1 MGHDKISDRGLI
13 LDISKGK
20 LRQNKKAVIGLIV
33 IAVFSALALIIPS
46 VGGWKISLALV
57 LSSIVLLS
65 VYIALSFELVH
76 RAVIAL
82 FGAAMIIII
91 VVTTGILTPA
101 DSFEFAINSIDFNTI
116 GLLLGMMIIVAI
128 LAETGIFQYIGIK
141 LSKISKGNLYLL
153 LVLLGTFTG
162 VSSMFID
169 NVTSVLLMVPVTIS
183 IFRILNVSPIP
194 FILAQVLSSNVGGAA
209 TLIGDPPNILIGSA
223 ANIDFNSFIINMGP
237 AVAISLAASLILLKL
252 LFRKDLKV
260 KPQHLDELMS
270 RHEDVFIAEKKGLL
284 KKSLAVLFVVI
295 VLFVILG
302 GLHVEPSLIAL
313 GGAGTLMLIT
323 RANPERVFHEV
334 DWTTLIFFAGIFIII
349 GGAVEA
355 GMIDILLKGTLG
367 ITGGEPWTTFFMIIW
382 VSAIA
387 SAFVDN
393 IPFAATMIPLISTLS
408 QNESISAAF
417 GGFAINPLWWALALG
432 AGFGGN
438 GTLIGSSAGI
448 IAVGLAEKQGYTITF
463 NRFLKVGFPFMISTT
478 AIGSIVLAIGIL
490 VSM

>member
-1 MGHDKISDRGLI
+1 LI
-13 LDISKGK
+13 LHISKSK
-20 LRQNKKAVIGLIV
+20 LKQNRKAVIGLIV
-33 IAVFSALALIIPS
+33 IAALSALALIIPS
-46 VGGWKISLALV
+46 VGGWKISQALV

-91 VVTTGILTPA
+91 IVSTGIIEAA
-101 DSFEFAINSIDFNTI
+101 DSFEFATNSIDFNTI

-128 LAETGIFQYIGIK
+128 LAETGIFQYVGIK
-141 LSKISKGNLYLL
+141 LSKISRGSLYML
-153 LVLLGTFTG
+153 LVLLGTFTA

-169 NVTSVLLMVPVTIS
+169 NVTAVLLMVPVTIS
-183 IFRILNVSPIP
+183 VFRILNLSPIP
-194 FILAQVLSSNVGGAA
+194 FILAQVLTSNVGGAA

-223 ANIDFNSFIINMGP
+223 ANIDFTSFIIHLGP
-237 AVAISLAASLILLKL
+237 AVALSLAASLILLKL
-252 LFRKDLKV
+252 LFRKELKV
-260 KPQHLDELMS
+260 KPQHLEELMS
-270 RHEDVFIAEKKGLL
+270 KHEDIFIVEKKGLM
-284 KKSLAVLFVVI
+284 KKSLAVLFAVI
-295 VLFVILG
+295 VLFIVLG
-302 GLHVEPSLIAL
+302 GFHVEPSLIAL

-349 GGAVEA
+349 GGAEES
-355 GMIDILLKGTLG
+355 GMIDILSKGALG
-367 ITGGEPWTTFFMIIW
+367 ITGGEPWTTFFVVIW
-382 VSAIA
+382 LSAIA

-393 IPFAATMIPLISTLS
+393 IPFAATMIPLVSTLS

-463 NRFLKVGFPFMISTT
+463 NRFLKIGFPFMIFTT
-478 AIGSIVLAIGIL
+478 AIGSIVLAIGVL

>member
-1 MGHDKISDRGLI
+1 MI
-13 LDISKGK
+13 LDISKAK
-20 LRQNKKAVIGLIV
+20 LKQNRKALIGVILI
-33 IAVFSALALIIPS
+33 AALSALALIIS
-46 VGGWKISLALV
+46 SAGDWKISLALV

-82 FGAAMIIII
+82 FGAAIIIII
-91 VVTTGILTPA
+91 VVTTGVLTPA
-101 DSFEFAINSIDFNTI
+101 DSFEFATNSIDFNTI

-141 LSKISKGNLYLL
+141 LSKISKGRLYLL
-153 LVLLGTFTG
+153 LVLLGTFTA

-183 IFRILNVSPIP
+183 VFRILNVSPIP
-194 FILAQVLSSNVGGAA
+194 FILAQVLTSNVGGAA

-223 ANIDFNSFIINMGP
+223 ANIDFNSFIIHLGP
-237 AVAISLAASLILLKL
+237 AVAISFAASLILLRL
-252 LFRKDLKV
+252 LFRKELKV

-270 RHEDVFIAEKKGLL
+270 RHEDVFIAEKKGLM
-284 KKSLAVLFVVI
+284 KKSLAVLFAVI

-302 GLHVEPSLIAL
+302 GIHVEPSLVAL
-313 GGAGTLMLIT
+313 GGAGMLMLIT
-323 RANPERVFHEV
+323 RASPERVFHEV

-349 GGAVEA
+349 GGAEES
-355 GMIDILLKGTLG
+355 GMIDILSKGALG
-367 ITGGEPWTTFFMIIW
+367 ITGGEPWTTFFVVIW
-382 VSAIA
+382 LSAIA

-393 IPFAATMIPLISTLS
+393 VPFAATMIPVISTLT

-432 AGFGGN
+432 AGLGGN

-463 NRFLKVGFPFMISTT
+463 NRFFKVGLPFMIFTT
-478 AIGSIVLAIGIL
+478 TIASIVLAIGIL

>member
-1 MGHDKISDRGLI
+1 
-13 LDISKGK
+13 
-20 LRQNKKAVIGLIV
+20 
-33 IAVFSALALIIPS
+33 
-46 VGGWKISLALV
+46 
-57 LSSIVLLS
+57 
-65 VYIALSFELVH
+65 
-76 RAVIAL
+76 
-82 FGAAMIIII
+82 MIIII
-91 VVTTGILTPA
+91 IVATGIIGAA
-101 DSFEFAINSIDFNTI
+101 DSFEFAINSVDFNTI

-141 LSKISKGNLYLL
+141 LSKISKGSLYTL
-153 LVLLGTFTG
+153 LVLLGTFTA

-194 FILAQVLSSNVGGAA
+194 FILAQVLTSNVGGAA

-223 ANIDFNSFIINMGP
+223 ANIDFNSFIIHLGP
-237 AVAISLAASLILLKL
+237 AVAISFAASLVLLRL
-252 LFRKDLKV
+252 LFRKELKV
-260 KPQHLDELMS
+260 KPQHLDDLM
-270 RHEDVFIAEKKGLL
+270 RRDEDLFIAEKKGLM
-284 KKSLAVLFVVI
+284 KKSLAVLFAVI

-302 GLHVEPSLIAL
+302 GFHVEPSIIAL
-313 GGAGTLMLIT
+313 GGAGILMLIT

-355 GMIDILLKGTLG
+355 GMIDMLSNGVLG
-367 ITGGEPWTTFFMIIW
+367 ITGGEPWSTFFMVIW
-382 VSAIA
+382 LSAIA

-393 IPFAATMIPLISTLS
+393 IPFAATMIPIISILS

-432 AGFGGN
+432 SGLGGN
-438 GTLIGSSAGI
+438 GTVIGSSAGI
-448 IAVGLAEKQGYTITF
+448 IAVGLAEKQGYNITF
-463 NRFLKVGFPFMISTT
+463 NRFLKVGFPFMILTT
-478 AIGSIVLAIGIL
+478 AIASIVLAIGIF

>member
-1 MGHDKISDRGLI
+1 M
-13 LDISKGK
+13 
-20 LRQNKKAVIGLIV
+20 
-33 IAVFSALALIIPS
+33 IAALSALALIISS
-46 VGGWKISLALV
+46 VGGWKISQALV

-76 RAVIAL
+76 RAIIAL
-82 FGAAMIIII
+82 FGAAIIIII
-91 VVTTGILTPA
+91 VVATGIIGA
-101 DSFEFAINSIDFNTI
+101 AESFEFATNSIDFNTI

-141 LSKISKGNLYLL
+141 LSKISKGRLYTL

-169 NVTSVLLMVPVTIS
+169 NVTAVLLMVPVTIS
-183 IFRILNVSPIP
+183 VFRILNLSPIP
-194 FILAQVLSSNVGGAA
+194 FIIAQVFTSNVGGTA

-252 LFRKDLKV
+252 LFRKELKV

-270 RHEDVFIAEKKGLL
+270 RHEDAFIAEKKGLL
-284 KKSLAVLFVVI
+284 KKSLAVLFGVI

-302 GLHVEPSLIAL
+302 GFHVEPSLIAL

-382 VSAIA
+382 ISAIA

-463 NRFLKVGFPFMISTT
+463 NRFLKVGFPFMIFTT

-490 VSM
+490 ISM

>member
-1 MGHDKISDRGLI
+1 LI
-13 LDISKGK
+13 LDISKSK
-20 LRQNKKAVIGLIV
+20 LGQNRQAIIGLIV
-33 IAVFSALALIIPS
+33 IATLSTLALIIPS
-46 VGGWKISLALV
+46 VIGWKVSQALI

-82 FGAAMIIII
+82 FGAAVIILIL
-91 VVTTGILTPA
+91 VATGIIGAA
-101 DSFEFAINSIDFNTI
+101 DSFKFAANSVDFNTI

-141 LSKISKGNLYLL
+141 LSKLSKGNLYML
-153 LVLLGTFTG
+153 LVLLGTFTA

-169 NVTSVLLMVPVTIS
+169 NVTAILLMVPVTIS
-183 IFRILNVSPIP
+183 VFRILNLSPIP
-194 FILAQVLSSNVGGAA
+194 FILAQVLTSNVGGAA

-223 ANIDFNSFIINMGP
+223 ANIDFNSFIIHLGP
-237 AVAISLAASLILLKL
+237 AIGISFAASLILLKF
-252 LFRKDLKV
+252 LFRKDLKA

-270 RHEDVFIAEKKGLL
+270 RHENMFIAEKKGLM
-284 KKSLAVLFVVI
+284 KKSLAVLFAVI

-302 GLHVEPSLIAL
+302 GFHVEPSLIAL
-313 GGAGTLMLIT
+313 GGAGLLMLIT

-349 GGAVEA
+349 GGAEQA
-355 GMIDILLKGTLG
+355 GMIDILSKAALG
-367 ITGGEPWTTFFMIIW
+367 ITGGEPWSTFFMVVW
-382 VSAIA
+382 LSAIA

-408 QNESISAAF
+408 QNESISSAF
-417 GGFAINPLWWALALG
+417 GGFAVNPLWWALALG
-432 AGFGGN
+432 AGLGGN

-463 NRFLKVGFPFMISTT
+463 NRFLKVGFPFMIFTT
-478 AIGSIVLAIGIL
+478 AIASIVLAIGVL

>member
-1 MGHDKISDRGLI
+1 M
-13 LDISKGK
+13 
-20 LRQNKKAVIGLIV
+20 V
-33 IAVFSALALIIPS
+33 IAALSVIALIIPS
-46 VGGWKISLALV
+46 VVGSKISLALV

-82 FGAAMIIII
+82 FGAAIII
-91 VVTTGILTPA
+91 VIIVSTGIIGAA
-101 DSFEFAINSIDFNTI
+101 DSFEFATNSVDFNTI

-128 LAETGIFQYIGIK
+128 LAETGIFQYVGIK
-141 LSKISKGNLYLL
+141 LSKISGGSLYKL
-153 LVLLGTFTG
+153 LVLLGTFTA

-169 NVTSVLLMVPVTIS
+169 NVTAVLLMVPVTIS
-183 IFRILNVSPIP
+183 VFRILNVSPIP
-194 FILAQVLSSNVGGAA
+194 FILAQVLTSNVGGAA

-223 ANIDFNSFIINMGP
+223 ANIDFNSFIIHLGP
-237 AVAISLAASLILLKL
+237 AVGLSLAASLIFLKL

-270 RHEDVFIAEKKGLL
+270 RHENVFIAEKKGLM
-284 KKSLAVLFVVI
+284 KKSLAVLFAVI
-295 VLFVILG
+295 VLFVVLG
-302 GLHVEPSLIAL
+302 GFHVEPSLIAL
-313 GGAGTLMLIT
+313 GGAGTLMLVT
-323 RANPERVFHEV
+323 RSNPERVFHEV

-349 GGAVEA
+349 GGAEEA
-355 GMIDILLKGTLG
+355 GMIDILSNGALG
-367 ITGGEPWTTFFMIIW
+367 ITGGEPWTTFFVVIW
-382 VSAIA
+382 LSAIA

-393 IPFAATMIPLISTLS
+393 IPFAATMIPIITSLS

-463 NRFLKVGFPFMISTT
+463 NRFINVGFPFMIFTT
-478 AIGSIVLAIGIL
+478 AIASLVLAIGIL

>member
-1 MGHDKISDRGLI
+1 
-13 LDISKGK
+13 
-20 LRQNKKAVIGLIV
+20 
-33 IAVFSALALIIPS
+33 
-46 VGGWKISLALV
+46 
-57 LSSIVLLS
+57 
-65 VYIALSFELVH
+65 
-76 RAVIAL
+76 
-82 FGAAMIIII
+82 
-91 VVTTGILTPA
+91 
-101 DSFEFAINSIDFNTI
+101 
-116 GLLLGMMIIVAI
+116 
-128 LAETGIFQYIGIK
+128 
-141 LSKISKGNLYLL
+141 LL

-194 FILAQVLSSNVGGAA
+194 FILAQVLTSNVGGAA

-284 KKSLAVLFVVI
+284 KKSLAVLFAVI

-302 GLHVEPSLIAL
+302 GFHVEPSIIAL
-313 GGAGTLMLIT
+313 GGAGILMLIT

-432 AGFGGN
+432 SGLGGN

-448 IAVGLAEKQGYTITF
+448 IAVGLAEKQGYNITF
-463 NRFLKVGFPFMISTT
+463 NRFLKVGFPFKILTT
-478 AIGSIVLAIGIL
+478 AIGSILLAIGIF

>member
-1 MGHDKISDRGLI
+1 LI
-13 LDISKGK
+13 LDISKSK
-20 LRQNKKAVIGLIV
+20 LKQNRKAVVGLIV
-33 IAVFSALALIIPS
+33 IAALSALALIIPS
-46 VGGWKISLALV
+46 LGGWKISQVLV

-91 VVTTGILTPA
+91 IVSTGIIGAA
-101 DSFEFAINSIDFNTI
+101 DSFEFATNSIDFNTI

-128 LAETGIFQYIGIK
+128 LAETGIFQYVGIK
-141 LSKISKGNLYLL
+141 LSKISKGNLYML
-153 LVLLGTFTG
+153 LVLLGTFTA

-169 NVTSVLLMVPVTIS
+169 NVTAVLLMVPVTIS
-183 IFRILNVSPIP
+183 IFRILNLSPIP
-194 FILAQVLSSNVGGAA
+194 FILAQVLTSNVGGAA

-223 ANIDFNSFIINMGP
+223 ANIDFTSFIIHLGP
-237 AVAISLAASLILLKL
+237 AVVLSFAASLVLLKL
-252 LFRKDLKV
+252 LFRKELRV
-260 KPQHLDELMS
+260 KPQHLEELMS
-270 RHEDVFIAEKKGLL
+270 RHEDAFIAEKKGLM
-284 KKSLAVLFVVI
+284 KKSLAVLFAVI
-295 VLFVILG
+295 IFFVALG
-302 GLHVEPSLIAL
+302 GFHVEPSLIAL

-334 DWTTLIFFAGIFIII
+334 DWTTLIFFAGIFVII
-349 GGAVEA
+349 GGAKEA
-355 GMIDILLKGTLG
+355 GMIDILSNGALG
-367 ITGGEPWTTFFMIIW
+367 ITGGEPWSTFFMVIW
-382 VSAIA
+382 LSAIA

-448 IAVGLAEKQGYTITF
+448 IAVGLSEKQGYTITF
-463 NRFLKVGFPFMISTT
+463 NRFLKVGFPFMIFTT
-478 AIGSIVLAIGIL
+478 AIASIVLAIGIL

>member
-1 MGHDKISDRGLI
+1 
-13 LDISKGK
+13 
-20 LRQNKKAVIGLIV
+20 V
-33 IAVFSALALIIPS
+33 IATLSTLALIIPTTA
-46 VGGWKISLALV
+46 GWKISQALV
-57 LSSIVLLS
+57 LCAIVLLS
-65 VYIALSFELVH
+65 IYIALSFELVH

-82 FGAAMIIII
+82 FGAAIIIIII
-91 VVTTGILTPA
+91 VSTGIIGAA
-101 DSFEFAINSIDFNTI
+101 DSFEFATNSIDFNTI

-141 LSKISKGNLYLL
+141 LSKLSKGSLYML
-153 LVLLGTFTG
+153 LVLLGTFTA

-169 NVTSVLLMVPVTIS
+169 NVTAVLLMVPVTIS
-183 IFRILNVSPIP
+183 VFRILNLSPIP
-194 FILAQVLSSNVGGAA
+194 FILAQVLTSNVGGAA

-223 ANIDFNSFIINMGP
+223 ANIDFTSFIIHLGP
-237 AVAISLAASLILLKL
+237 AVAISFAASLILLKL

-270 RHEDVFIAEKKGLL
+270 RHENVFIAEKKGLM
-284 KKSLAVLFVVI
+284 KKSLAVLFAVI
-295 VLFVILG
+295 ILFVILG
-302 GLHVEPSLIAL
+302 GFHVEPSLIAL

-349 GGAVEA
+349 GGAEES
-355 GMIDILLKGTLG
+355 GMIDILSKGALG
-367 ITGGEPWTTFFMIIW
+367 ITGGEPWTTLFVVIW
-382 VSAIA
+382 LSAIA

-393 IPFAATMIPLISTLS
+393 IPFAATMIPLVSTLS

-432 AGFGGN
+432 AGLGGN

-463 NRFLKVGFPFMISTT
+463 NRFLKIGFPFMIFTT
-478 AIGSIVLAIGIL
+478 AIASIVLAIGIL
-490 VSM
+490 LNM

>member
-1 MGHDKISDRGLI
+1 LI

-20 LRQNKKAVIGLIV
+20 LRQNRKAVIGLIV
-33 IAVFSALALIIPS
+33 IAALAALALIIPS

-82 FGAAMIIII
+82 FGAAIIIIII
-91 VVTTGILTPA
+91 VSTGIIGAA
-101 DSFEFAINSIDFNTI
+101 DSFEFATNSIDFNTI

-141 LSKISKGNLYLL
+141 LSKISKGRLYTL

-169 NVTSVLLMVPVTIS
+169 NVTAVLLMVPVTIS
-183 IFRILNVSPIP
+183 VFRILNLSPIP
-194 FILAQVLSSNVGGAA
+194 FILAQVFTSNVGGAA

-237 AVAISLAASLILLKL
+237 TVAISLAASLILLKL

-260 KPQHLDELMS
+260 KPQHLDDLMS
-270 RHEDVFIAEKKGLL
+270 RDENIFIAEKKGLM
-284 KKSLAVLFVVI
+284 KKSLVVLFAVI

-302 GLHVEPSLIAL
+302 GFHVEPSIIAL

-323 RANPERVFHEV
+323 RSNPERVFHEV

-349 GGAVEA
+349 SGAVQA
-355 GMIDILLKGTLG
+355 GMIDILSKGALG
-367 ITGGEPWTTFFMIIW
+367 ITGGEPWTTFFMVIW
-382 VSAIA
+382 LSAIA

-393 IPFAATMIPLISTLS
+393 IPFTATMIPLISTLS

-448 IAVGLAEKQGYTITF
+448 IAVGLAEKQGYIITF
-463 NRFLKVGFPFMISTT
+463 NRFLKVGFPFMIFTT
-478 AIGSIVLAIGIL
+478 AIGSIVLALGIL
-490 VSM
+490 LSM

>member
-1 MGHDKISDRGLI
+1 MI
-13 LDISKGK
+13 LDISKSK
-20 LRQNKKAVIGLIV
+20 LRQNRKAIVGLIV
-33 IAVFSALALIIPS
+33 IAALSTLALIVPS
-46 VGGWKISLALV
+46 AAGWRTSQALI
-57 LSSIVLLS
+57 LTSIVLLS

-76 RAVIAL
+76 RAVITM
-82 FGAAMIIII
+82 FGAGIVIMIIVFAGII
-91 VVTTGILTPA
+91 GAA
-101 DSFEFAINSIDFNTI
+101 DSFEFATNSVDFNTI

-128 LAETGIFQYIGIK
+128 LAETGIFQYMGIK
-141 LSKISKGNLYLL
+141 LSKISKGRLYTL

-169 NVTSVLLMVPVTIS
+169 NVTAVLLMVPVTIS
-183 IFRILNVSPIP
+183 VFRILNVSPIP
-194 FILAQVLSSNVGGAA
+194 FILAQVFTSNVGGTA

-252 LFRKDLKV
+252 LFRKDLKA
-260 KPQHLDELMS
+260 KPHHLDELMS
-270 RHEDVFIAEKKGLL
+270 RHEDVFIAEKKGLM
-284 KKSLAVLFVVI
+284 KKSLAVLFAVI

-302 GLHVEPSLIAL
+302 GFHVEPSLIAL
-313 GGAGTLMLIT
+313 GGAGALMLIT
-323 RANPERVFHEV
+323 KANPEKVFHEV
-334 DWTTLIFFAGIFIII
+334 DWTTLIFFAAIFIII
-349 GGAVEA
+349 GGAEEA
-355 GMIDILLKGTLG
+355 GMIDLLSNGALG
-367 ITGGEPWTTFFMIIW
+367 ITGGEPWTTFFVVIW

-393 IPFAATMIPLISTLS
+393 IPFTATMIPLVSTLT

-448 IAVGLAEKQGYTITF
+448 IAVGLSEKQGYTITF
-463 NRFLKVGFPFMISTT
+463 NRFLKVGFPFMILTT
-478 AIGSIVLAIGIL
+478 AIGSIVLALGIL

>member
-1 MGHDKISDRGLI
+1 MI
-13 LDISKGK
+13 LDISKTK
-20 LRQNKKAVIGLIV
+20 LKQNRKPLIGLIV
-33 IAVFSALALIIPS
+33 IAILSALALIIPS
-46 VGGWKISLALV
+46 VGGWKISLAFI

-82 FGAAMIIII
+82 FGAAMIVIII
-91 VVTTGILTPA
+91 VATGIIGAA
-101 DSFEFAINSIDFNTI
+101 DSFEFATNSIDFNTI
-116 GLLLGMMIIVAI
+116 GLLLGMMVIVAI

-153 LVLLGTFTG
+153 LVLLGTFTA

-183 IFRILNVSPIP
+183 VFRILNVSPIP
-194 FILAQVLSSNVGGAA
+194 FILAQVLTSNVGGAA

-223 ANIDFNSFIINMGP
+223 ANIDFNSFIIHLGP
-237 AVAISLAASLILLKL
+237 AVAISFAASLILLRL
-252 LFRKDLKV
+252 LFRKELKV

-284 KKSLAVLFVVI
+284 KKSLAVLFAVI

-302 GLHVEPSLIAL
+302 GFHVEPSLIAL
-313 GGAGTLMLIT
+313 GGAGMMLIT
-323 RANPERVFHEV
+323 RASPERVFHEV

-349 GGAVEA
+349 GGAEEA
-355 GMIDILLKGTLG
+355 GMIDILSKGALG

-382 VSAIA
+382 PSAIA

-393 IPFAATMIPLISTLS
+393 IPFAATMIPVISTLT

-432 AGFGGN
+432 AGLGGN

-463 NRFLKVGFPFMISTT
+463 NRFFKVGFPFMIFTT
-478 AIGSIVLAIGIL
+478 TIASIVLAIGIL

>member
-1 MGHDKISDRGLI
+1 MI
-13 LDISKGK
+13 LDISKSK
-20 LRQNKKAVIGLIV
+20 LRQNRKAIIGLIV
-33 IAVFSALALIIPS
+33 IATLSTLALVIPS
-46 VGGWKISLALV
+46 AAGWKISLALI
-57 LSSIVLLS
+57 LTAIVLLS

-91 VVTTGILTPA
+91 IVATGIIGAA
-101 DSFEFAINSIDFNTI
+101 DSFEFAINSVDFNTI

-141 LSKISKGNLYLL
+141 LSKISKGSLYTL
-153 LVLLGTFTG
+153 LVLLGTFTA

-183 IFRILNVSPIP
+183 IFRILNLSPIP
-194 FILAQVLSSNVGGAA
+194 FILAQVLTSNVGGAA

-223 ANIDFNSFIINMGP
+223 ANIDFNSFIIQLGP
-237 AVAISLAASLILLKL
+237 AVAISFAASLVLLRL
-252 LFRKDLKV
+252 LFRKELKV
-260 KPQHLDELMS
+260 KPQHLDELMRRDES
-270 RHEDVFIAEKKGLL
+270 IFIAEKKGLM
-284 KKSLAVLFVVI
+284 KKSLAVLSAVI

-302 GLHVEPSLIAL
+302 GYHVEPSIIAL

-334 DWTTLIFFAGIFIII
+334 DWTTLIFFTGIFIII
-349 GGAVEA
+349 G

-367 ITGGEPWTTFFMIIW
+367 VTGGEPWTTFFMIIW

-448 IAVGLAEKQGYTITF
+448 IAVGLSEKQGYTITF
-463 NRFLKVGFPFMISTT
+463 NRFLKVGFPFMILTT
-478 AIGSIVLAIGIL
+478 AIASIVLAIGVL

>member
-1 MGHDKISDRGLI
+1 
-13 LDISKGK
+13 
-20 LRQNKKAVIGLIV
+20 
-33 IAVFSALALIIPS
+33 
-46 VGGWKISLALV
+46 
-57 LSSIVLLS
+57 
-65 VYIALSFELVH
+65 
-76 RAVIAL
+76 
-82 FGAAMIIII
+82 MIIII

-101 DSFEFAINSIDFNTI
+101 DSFEFATNSIDFNTI

-169 NVTSVLLMVPVTIS
+169 NVTSVLPMVPVTIS

-194 FILAQVLSSNVGGAA
+194 FILAQVLTSNVGGAA

-223 ANIDFNSFIINMGP
+223 ANIDFNSFIIHLGP
-237 AVAISLAASLILLKL
+237 AVAISFAASLVLLRL
-252 LFRKDLKV
+252 LFRKELKV
-260 KPQHLDELMS
+260 KPQHLDDLM
-270 RHEDVFIAEKKGLL
+270 RRDEDLFIAEKKGLM
-284 KKSLAVLFVVI
+284 KKSLAVLFAVI

-302 GLHVEPSLIAL
+302 GFHVEPSIIAL
-313 GGAGTLMLIT
+313 GGAGILMLIT

-355 GMIDILLKGTLG
+355 GMIDMLSNGVLG
-367 ITGGEPWTTFFMIIW
+367 ITGGEPWTTFFMVIW
-382 VSAIA
+382 LSAIA

-393 IPFAATMIPLISTLS
+393 IPFAATMIPIISILS

-432 AGFGGN
+432 SGLGGN
-438 GTLIGSSAGI
+438 GTVIGSSAGI
-448 IAVGLAEKQGYTITF
+448 IAVGLAEKQGYNITF
-463 NRFLKVGFPFMISTT
+463 NRFLKVGFPFMILTT
-478 AIGSIVLAIGIL
+478 AIASIVLAIGIF

>member
-1 MGHDKISDRGLI
+1 LI

-20 LRQNKKAVIGLIV
+20 LRQNRKAIIGLIV
-33 IAVFSALALIIPS
+33 IAALSTLALIIPA
-46 VGGWKISLALV
+46 VGGWNISQALV
-57 LSSIVLLS
+57 LCAIVLLS

-82 FGAAMIIII
+82 FGAGIVIMIIVSAGII
-91 VVTTGILTPA
+91 GAA
-101 DSFEFAINSIDFNTI
+101 DSFEFAINSVDFNTI

-141 LSKISKGNLYLL
+141 LSKISKGNLYKL
-153 LVLLGTFTG
+153 LVLLGTFTA

-169 NVTSVLLMVPVTIS
+169 NVTAVLLMVPVTIS
-183 IFRILNVSPIP
+183 VFRILNLSPIP
-194 FILAQVLSSNVGGAA
+194 FILAQVLTSNVGGAA

-223 ANIDFNSFIINMGP
+223 ANIDFNSFIIHLGP
-237 AVAISLAASLILLKL
+237 AVAISFGASLILLKL

-270 RHEDVFIAEKKGLL
+270 RHEDVFIAEKKGLM
-284 KKSLAVLFVVI
+284 KKSLAVLFAVI

-302 GLHVEPSLIAL
+302 GFHVEPSLIAL

-349 GGAVEA
+349 GGAEQA
-355 GMIDILLKGTLG
+355 GMIDILSKGALG
-367 ITGGEPWTTFFMIIW
+367 ITAGEPWTTLFMVIW
-382 VSAIA
+382 LSAIA

-448 IAVGLAEKQGYTITF
+448 IAVGLAEKQGYSITF
-463 NRFLKVGFPFMISTT
+463 NRFFKVGFPFMILTT
-478 AIGSIVLAIGIL
+478 AIASIVLAIGIL

>member
-1 MGHDKISDRGLI
+1 MI

-20 LRQNKKAVIGLIV
+20 LRQNRKAVIGLIV
-33 IAVFSALALIIPS
+33 IAALSALALIIPS
-46 VGGWKISLALV
+46 VGGWKISLALI
-57 LSSIVLLS
+57 LTAIVLLS

-82 FGAAMIIII
+82 FGAAIIIIII
-91 VVTTGILTPA
+91 VSTGMIGAA
-101 DSFEFAINSIDFNTI
+101 DSFEFATNSIDFNTI

-128 LAETGIFQYIGIK
+128 LAETGIFQYVGIK
-141 LSKISKGNLYLL
+141 LSKISRGSLYTL
-153 LVLLGTFTG
+153 LVLLGTFTA

-169 NVTSVLLMVPVTIS
+169 NVTAVLLMVPVTIS
-183 IFRILNVSPIP
+183 VFRILNVSPIP
-194 FILAQVLSSNVGGAA
+194 FILAQVLTSNVGGAA

-223 ANIDFNSFIINMGP
+223 ANIDFNSFIIHLGP
-237 AVAISLAASLILLKL
+237 AVGLSLAASLILLKL

-270 RHEDVFIAEKKGLL
+270 RHEDVFIAEKKGLM
-284 KKSLAVLFVVI
+284 KKSLAVLSAVI
-295 VLFVILG
+295 VLFVVLG
-302 GLHVEPSLIAL
+302 GFHVEPSLIAL
-313 GGAGTLMLIT
+313 GGAGILMLIT

-349 GGAVEA
+349 GGAEEA
-355 GMIDILLKGTLG
+355 GMIDILSKGALG
-367 ITGGEPWTTFFMIIW
+367 ITGGEPWSTFFVVIW
-382 VSAIA
+382 LSAIA

-393 IPFAATMIPLISTLS
+393 IPFAATMIPLISTLT

-463 NRFLKVGFPFMISTT
+463 NRFLKVGFPFMIFTT
-478 AIGSIVLAIGIL
+478 AIGSMVLALGIL

>member
-1 MGHDKISDRGLI
+1 LI

-20 LRQNKKAVIGLIV
+20 LRQNRKATIGLIV
-33 IAVFSALALIIPS
+33 IATLSTLALIIPS
-46 VGGWKISLALV
+46 VGGWKISQALI
-57 LSSIVLLS
+57 LTAIVLLS
-65 VYIALSFELVH
+65 VYIALSFDLVH

-82 FGAAMIIII
+82 FGAAIIVMII
-91 VVTTGILTPA
+91 VATGIIDAA
-101 DSFEFAINSIDFNTI
+101 DSFEFAANSVDFNTI

-141 LSKISKGNLYLL
+141 LSKISKGSLYTL
-153 LVLLGTFTG
+153 LVLLGTFTA

-169 NVTSVLLMVPVTIS
+169 NVTAVLLMVPVTIS
-183 IFRILNVSPIP
+183 VFRILDLSPIP
-194 FILAQVLSSNVGGAA
+194 FILAQVLTSNVGGAA

-223 ANIDFNSFIINMGP
+223 ANIDFNSFIIHLGP
-237 AVAISLAASLILLKL
+237 PVAISLAASLILFRL
-252 LFRKDLKV
+252 LFRKALKG
-260 KPQHLDELMS
+260 KPQHIDELMS
-270 RHEDVFIAEKKGLL
+270 KHENIFIAEKKGLL
-284 KKSLAVLFVVI
+284 KKSLAVLFAVI

-302 GLHVEPSLIAL
+302 GYHVEPSLIAL

-323 RANPERVFHEV
+323 RSNPERVFHEV
-334 DWTTLIFFAGIFIII
+334 DWTTLMFFAGIFIVI
-349 GGAVEA
+349 GGAEEA
-355 GMIDILLKGTLG
+355 GMIDILSNGALS
-367 ITGGEPWTTFFMIIW
+367 ITGGEPWTTFFMVIW
-382 VSAIA
+382 LSAIA

-408 QNESISAAF
+408 QEESISAAF

-448 IAVGLAEKQGYTITF
+448 IAVGLSEKQGYTITF
-463 NRFLKVGFPFMISTT
+463 NRFLKVGFPFMIFTT
-478 AIGSIVLAIGIL
+478 AIASIVLAIGIF

>member
-1 MGHDKISDRGLI
+1 LI
-13 LDISKGK
+13 LDISKSK
-20 LRQNKKAVIGLIV
+20 LRQNKQAVIGLIV
-33 IAVFSALALIIPS
+33 IAILSALALIIPL

-57 LSSIVLLS
+57 LASIVLLS

-194 FILAQVLSSNVGGAA
+194 FILAQVLTSNVGGAA

-252 LFRKDLKV
+252 LFRKELKV

-284 KKSLAVLFVVI
+284 KKSLAVLFAVI

-432 AGFGGN
+432 AGLGGN
-438 GTLIGSSAGI
+438 GTVIGSSAGI

-463 NRFLKVGFPFMISTT
+463 NRFLKIGFPFMIFTT
-478 AIGSIVLAIGIL
+478 AIASVVLAIGIL

>member
-1 MGHDKISDRGLI
+1 MI
-13 LDISKGK
+13 LDISKSK
-20 LRQNKKAVIGLIV
+20 LRQNKKAIIGLIV
-33 IAVFSALALIIPS
+33 IATLSTLALVIPS
-46 VGGWKISLALV
+46 VAGWKISLALI
-57 LSSIVLLS
+57 LTAIVLLS

-82 FGAAMIIII
+82 FGAGIIIMII
-91 VVTTGILTPA
+91 VSTGILGAA
-101 DSFEFAINSIDFNTI
+101 DGFEFATNSVDFNTI

-128 LAETGIFQYIGIK
+128 LAETGIFQYVGIK
-141 LSKISKGNLYLL
+141 LSKISRGSLYTL
-153 LVLLGTFTG
+153 LVLLGTFTA

-169 NVTSVLLMVPVTIS
+169 NVTAVLLMVPVTIS
-183 IFRILNVSPIP
+183 IFRILNLSPIP
-194 FILAQVLSSNVGGAA
+194 FILAQVLTSNVGGAA

-223 ANIDFNSFIINMGP
+223 ANIDFSSFIIHLGP
-237 AVAISLAASLILLKL
+237 AVAISFAASLVLLRF
-252 LFRKDLKV
+252 LFRKDLKA
-260 KPQHLDELMS
+260 KPQHLDELMR
-270 RHEDVFIAEKKGLL
+270 RHEDVFIAEKKGLM
-284 KKSLAVLFVVI
+284 KKSLAVLFAVI

-302 GLHVEPSLIAL
+302 GFHVEPSIIAL

-349 GGAVEA
+349 GGAEQA
-355 GMIDILLKGTLG
+355 GMIDILSKGALG
-367 ITGGEPWTTFFMIIW
+367 ITGGEPWTTLFMVIW
-382 VSAIA
+382 LSAIA

-432 AGFGGN
+432 AGLGGN

-448 IAVGLAEKQGYTITF
+448 IAVGLSEKQGYNITF
-463 NRFLKVGFPFMISTT
+463 NRFLKVGFPFMIFTT
-478 AIGSIVLAIGIL
+478 TIASIVLAIGIF

>member
-1 MGHDKISDRGLI
+1 LI

-20 LRQNKKAVIGLIV
+20 FEKNRKAIIGLIV
-33 IAVFSALALIIPS
+33 IATLSSLALVVPS
-46 VGGWKISLALV
+46 IAGWKISLALI
-57 LSSIVLLS
+57 LSSLVLLS

-91 VVTTGILTPA
+91 IAATGTIDAA

-128 LAETGIFQYIGIK
+128 LAETGIFQYVGIK
-141 LSKISKGNLYLL
+141 LSKLSKGNLYLL
-153 LVLLGTFTG
+153 LVLLGTFTA

-183 IFRILNVSPIP
+183 IFRILNISPIP
-194 FILAQVLSSNVGGAA
+194 FILAQVLTSNVGGAA

-223 ANIDFNSFIINMGP
+223 ANIDFNSFIIHLGP
-237 AVAISLAASLILLKL
+237 AVAVSFAASLILLRV
-252 LFRKDLKV
+252 LFRKELKV
-260 KPQHLDELMS
+260 NPQHLDDLMR
-270 RHEDVFIAEKKGLL
+270 RHEDVFIAEKKSLMI
-284 KKSLAVLFVVI
+284 KSLAVLFAVI
-295 VLFVILG
+295 ILFVILG
-302 GLHVEPSLIAL
+302 GFHVEPSVIAL
-313 GGAGTLMLIT
+313 GGAGVLMLIA
-323 RANPERVFHEV
+323 RASPERVFHEI

-349 GGAVEA
+349 GGAVES
-355 GMIDILLKGTLG
+355 GMIDILSNGALG
-367 ITGGEPWTTFFMIIW
+367 ITGGEPWTTYFVVVW

-393 IPFAATMIPLISTLS
+393 IPFAATMIPLVSTLS

-432 AGFGGN
+432 AGLGGN
-438 GTLIGSSAGI
+438 GTLIGSTAGI
-448 IAVGLAEKQGYTITF
+448 IAVGLAEKQGHIITF
-463 NRFLKVGFPFMISTT
+463 NRFLKIGFPFMIFTT
-478 AIGSIVLAIGIL
+478 AIASLVLAIGI
-490 VSM
+490 MNGI

>member
-1 MGHDKISDRGLI
+1 MI
-13 LDISKGK
+13 LDISKSK
-20 LRQNKKAVIGLIV
+20 LRQNRKAIIGLIV
-33 IAVFSALALIIPS
+33 IATLSTLALVIPS
-46 VGGWKISLALV
+46 VAGWKISLALI
-57 LSSIVLLS
+57 LTAIVLLS

-82 FGAAMIIII
+82 FGAGIIIMII
-91 VVTTGILTPA
+91 VSTGILGAA
-101 DSFEFAINSIDFNTI
+101 DGFEFATNSVDFNTI

-128 LAETGIFQYIGIK
+128 LAETGIFQYVGIK
-141 LSKISKGNLYLL
+141 LSKISRGSLYTL
-153 LVLLGTFTG
+153 LVLLGTFTA

-169 NVTSVLLMVPVTIS
+169 NVTAVLLMVPVTIS
-183 IFRILNVSPIP
+183 IFRILNLSPIP
-194 FILAQVLSSNVGGAA
+194 FILAQVLTSNVGGAA

-223 ANIDFNSFIINMGP
+223 ANIDFSSFIIHIGP
-237 AVAISLAASLILLKL
+237 AVAISFAASLVLLRF
-252 LFRKDLKV
+252 LFRKDLKA

-270 RHEDVFIAEKKGLL
+270 RHEDVFIAEKKGLM
-284 KKSLAVLFVVI
+284 KKSLAVLFAVI

-302 GLHVEPSLIAL
+302 GFHVEPSIIAL

-349 GGAVEA
+349 GGAEQA
-355 GMIDILLKGTLG
+355 GMIDILSKGALG
-367 ITGGEPWTTFFMIIW
+367 ITGGEPWTTLFMVIW
-382 VSAIA
+382 LSAIA

-432 AGFGGN
+432 AGLGGN

-448 IAVGLAEKQGYTITF
+448 IAVGLSEKQGYNITF
-463 NRFLKVGFPFMISTT
+463 NRFLKVGFPFMIFTT
-478 AIGSIVLAIGIL
+478 TIASIVLAIGIF

>member
-1 MGHDKISDRGLI
+1 LI

-33 IAVFSALALIIPS
+33 IAAFSALALVIPS

-101 DSFEFAINSIDFNTI
+101 DSFEFAINSVDFNTI

-295 VLFVILG
+295 ILFVILG
-302 GLHVEPSLIAL
+302 GFHVEPSLIAL

-367 ITGGEPWTTFFMIIW
+367 ITGGEPWTTYFMIIW

-463 NRFLKVGFPFMISTT
+463 NRFLKVGFPFMIFTT

>member
-1 MGHDKISDRGLI
+1 LTSR
-13 LDISKGK
+13 K
-20 LRQNKKAVIGLIV
+20 LRQNRKAIIGLIV
-33 IAVFSALALIIPS
+33 IATLSTLALIIPTTA
-46 VGGWKISLALV
+46 GWKISQALV
-57 LSSIVLLS
+57 LCAIVLLS
-65 VYIALSFELVH
+65 IYIALSFELVH

-82 FGAAMIIII
+82 FGAAIIIIII
-91 VVTTGILTPA
+91 VSTGIIGAA
-101 DSFEFAINSIDFNTI
+101 DSFEFATNSIDFNTI

-141 LSKISKGNLYLL
+141 LSKLSKGSLYMM
-153 LVLLGTFTG
+153 LVLLGTFTA

-169 NVTSVLLMVPVTIS
+169 NVTAVLLMVPVTIS
-183 IFRILNVSPIP
+183 VFRILNLSPIP
-194 FILAQVLSSNVGGAA
+194 FILAQVLTSNVGGAA

-223 ANIDFNSFIINMGP
+223 ANIDFTSFIIHLGP
-237 AVAISLAASLILLKL
+237 AVAISFAASLILLKL

-270 RHEDVFIAEKKGLL
+270 RHENVFIAEKKGLM
-284 KKSLAVLFVVI
+284 KKSLAVLFAVI
-295 VLFVILG
+295 ILFVILG
-302 GLHVEPSLIAL
+302 GFHVEPSLIAL

-349 GGAVEA
+349 GGAEES
-355 GMIDILLKGTLG
+355 GMIDILSKGALG
-367 ITGGEPWTTFFMIIW
+367 ITGGEPWTTFFVVIW
-382 VSAIA
+382 LSAIA

-393 IPFAATMIPLISTLS
+393 IPFAATMIPLVSTLS

-432 AGFGGN
+432 AGLGGN

-463 NRFLKVGFPFMISTT
+463 NRFLKIGFPFMIFTT
-478 AIGSIVLAIGIL
+478 AIASIVLAIGIL
-490 VSM
+490 LNM

>member
-1 MGHDKISDRGLI
+1 LI
-13 LDISKGK
+13 LHISKGK
-20 LRQNKKAVIGLIV
+20 LRDNRKAIIGLIV
-33 IAVFSALALIIPS
+33 IATLSALALIIPS
-46 VGGWKISLALV
+46 VAGWNISQALV
-57 LSSIVLLS
+57 LCAIVLLS

-82 FGAAMIIII
+82 FGAAIIIMII
-91 VVTTGILTPA
+91 VSTGIIGA
-101 DSFEFAINSIDFNTI
+101 AGSFEFAVNSVDFNTI

-141 LSKISKGNLYLL
+141 LSKISKGSLYTL
-153 LVLLGTFTG
+153 LVLLGTFTA

-169 NVTSVLLMVPVTIS
+169 NVTAVLLMVPVTIS
-183 IFRILNVSPIP
+183 VFRILNLSPIP
-194 FILAQVLSSNVGGAA
+194 FILAQVLTSNVGGAA

-223 ANIDFNSFIINMGP
+223 ANIDFNSFIINLGP
-237 AVAISLAASLILLKL
+237 AVAISLAASLILLRL
-252 LFRKDLKV
+252 LFRKDLKA

-270 RHEDVFIAEKKGLL
+270 KHENVFIAEKKGLL
-284 KKSLAVLFVVI
+284 KKSLTILFAVI

-302 GLHVEPSLIAL
+302 GFHVEPSLIAL

-323 RANPERVFHEV
+323 RSNPERVFHEV

-349 GGAVEA
+349 GGAEQA
-355 GMIDILLKGTLG
+355 GMIDILSNGALG
-367 ITGGEPWTTFFMIIW
+367 ITGGEPWTTFFMVIW
-382 VSAIA
+382 LSAIA

-448 IAVGLAEKQGYTITF
+448 IAVGLSEKQGYTITF
-463 NRFLKVGFPFMISTT
+463 NRFLKVGFPFMIFTT

-490 VSM
+490 ISM